1 MTSFLSSL
9 WWAFKVVLLIF
20 LIMVA
25 VAFIVNVFLVFA
37 ESFREIMT
45 KNKKKRSYELVETG
59 KSGKGNV
66 NNLEPYMHLHYS
78 TDTDIYVI
86 SKDGI
91 MVRKLSNADTDDP
104 PKIIVMGGTEIK
116 KTTEVDHGTDRT
128 NIH

>member
-1 MTSFLSSL
+1 MTNFLSSL

-25 VAFIVNVFLVFA
+25 VSFIVNVFLVFT

-45 KNKKKRSYELVETG
+45 KNKRKRSYELVETG
-59 KSGKGNV
+59 KGNA
-66 NNLEPYMHLHYS
+66 NNLEPYMHLRYS

-104 PKIIVMGGTEIK
+104 PKIIVIGGTEIK
-116 KTTEVDHGTDRT
+116 KTTEVDHGTERT
-128 NIH
+128 DIH

>member
-1 MTSFLSSL
+1 MASFLSSL

-25 VAFIVNVFLVFA
+25 VSFIVNVFLVFT

-45 KNKKKRSYELVETG
+45 KNKKKRSYELVETRRA
-59 KSGKGNV
+59 GKGNV

-104 PKIIVMGGTEIK
+104 PSIIVMGGTEIK
-116 KTTEVDHGTDRT
+116 KTSEVDHGTERT
-128 NIH
+128 NIR

>member
-25 VAFIVNVFLVFA
+25 VSFIVNVFLVFT

-45 KNKKKRSYELVETG
+45 KNKKKRSYELVEMH

-66 NNLEPYMHLHYS
+66 NNLEPYMHLRYS

-91 MVRKLSNADTDDP
+91 MVRKLSNADTDEP